1 MVPRKAI
8 LAIHFVE
15 SRGSSVN
22 CAEDQYLI
30 MMSSVE
36 ALHY

>member
-1 MVPRKAI
+1 MVPKKAI
-8 LAIHFVE
+8 LAIHFVD

-30 MMSSVE
+30 MMIALE
-36 ALHY
+36 ALHD